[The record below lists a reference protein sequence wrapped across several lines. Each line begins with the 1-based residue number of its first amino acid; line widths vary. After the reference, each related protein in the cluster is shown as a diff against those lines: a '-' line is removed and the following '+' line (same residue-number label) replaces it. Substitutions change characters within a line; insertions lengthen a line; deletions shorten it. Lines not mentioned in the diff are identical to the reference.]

1 MVSATRFADATVDGV
16 GQRLL
21 GSWADD
27 LHVCSPEQ
35 PGREGFDPEI
45 FRAAAGR
52 VDLDQSFCVALCPA
66 LFLKAFVGST
76 AAQAAE

>member
-21 GSWADD
+21 GS
-27 LHVCSPEQ
+27 CSPEQ